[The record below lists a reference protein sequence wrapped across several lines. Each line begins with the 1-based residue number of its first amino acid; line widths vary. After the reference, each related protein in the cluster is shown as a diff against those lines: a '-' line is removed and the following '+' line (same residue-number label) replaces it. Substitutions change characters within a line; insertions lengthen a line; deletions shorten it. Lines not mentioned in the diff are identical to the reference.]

1 MINKN
6 GKCVSK
12 LGICL
17 NVLLHYGKYKK
28 LLGEQV
34 KVIKNDGLP
43 QYANLINEVG
53 YVSDFEYRN
62 FEKPIIITGTK
73 KFECFDCP
81 HCGCQNILNV
91 REG

>member
-53 YVSDFEYRN
+53 YVSDFSLSFLFLLKKSNN
-62 FEKPIIITGTK
+62 FLYCY
-73 KFECFDCP
+73 F
-81 HCGCQNILNV
+81 
-91 REG
+91 

>member
-12 LGICL
+12 FGICL
-17 NVLLHYGKYKK
+17 NVLLHYGRYKK

-62 FEKPIIITGTK
+62 FEKPIIITFFKNNNTK
-73 KFECFDCP
+73 SYCFSLKE
-81 HCGCQNILNV
+81 IERIKKNV
-91 REG
+91 

>member
-62 FEKPIIITGTK
+62 FEKPIIITFFKNNNTK
-73 KFECFDCP
+73 SYCFSLKE
-81 HCGCQNILNV
+81 IERIKKNV
-91 REG
+91 